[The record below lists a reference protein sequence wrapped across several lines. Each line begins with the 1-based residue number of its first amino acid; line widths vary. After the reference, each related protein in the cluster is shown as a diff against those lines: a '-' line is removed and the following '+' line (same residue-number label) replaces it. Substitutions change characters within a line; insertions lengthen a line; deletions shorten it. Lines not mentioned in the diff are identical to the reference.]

1 MNQTI
6 RITIIN
12 IYHIKL
18 TGQKKPTSVRNV
30 CKLRK
35 NFLPELARV

>member
-1 MNQTI
+1 MTQTI

-18 TGQKKPTSVRNV
+18 TGQKKPTCVRNI
-30 CKLRK
+30 CKFRK
-35 NFLPELARV
+35 KFLPELMRV